1 MKVCHNCGHE
11 NNEGVLFCER
21 CGVAL
26 GVISLSTKQ
35 LGEGEENLSAGS
47 ERLSEDHIV
56 FIYVQGFEDPLTVQ
70 VRDRVILGR
79 SGGADDDLTTL
90 VNLDAYGAE
99 EHGVSRRHA
108 ALIRDERRLE
118 VVDLGS
124 TNHTYLNGQQLLDT
138 DQSVVH
144 DGDELRLGYLQLRI
158 FFK

>member
-1 MKVCHNCGHE
+1 M
-11 NNEGVLFCER
+11 
-21 CGVAL
+21 
-26 GVISLSTKQ
+26 
-35 LGEGEENLSAGS
+35 
-47 ERLSEDHIV
+47 
-56 FIYVQGFEDPLTVQ
+56 
-70 VRDRVILGR
+70 RDRVILGR